1 MISSSISAQNLNN
14 PYQFYEPLG
23 GLFEKDSIRS
33 IYIDFIDP
41 NYHSILVNSFF
52 TNPKYR
58 IPATVTCNGIVY
70 DSVGVRYKGNSTF
83 CLPND
88 VGNPKVPYNLD
99 FNYFVSGQK
108 FMGKKKLKLANAWTD
123 PTFVKEFSSSQIYKN
138 YLPSPE
144 VNLVKL
150 YVQGNYLGLYVNT
163 ESINKQF
170 TEKHFDEK
178 NGSMFK
184 CDGSGMFCDTTGTPT
199 GGIPDLNWLGEDTS
213 LYYNSYDMKSEYGWG
228 NLLNL
233 IEIINFNPQFIDSI
247 LDVDRTLWAFAVN
260 QVISNLDTYNGY
272 YVHNYYLYQREDG
285 LFNMIPWDLS
295 ESFVGAIM
303 GWSFWNPSDVYEY
316 DPYYGDDPSIG
327 RPLTAL
333 LLNHP
338 TYRKQY
344 TAHLRTIINESL
356 DTAIIRAKIQNLQGL
371 AINAVVNDNY
381 KAFGLTDFY
390 NNVENPIWTG
400 WGFGGIMSTINER
413 KNYLLNHPEISLIPP
428 IISNVTI
435 NNNIVEANVMNTN
448 YVELMY
454 STNDYNSK
462 FKSLQMNDVGI
473 NGDLVAGD
481 GIYSVFLP
489 TSTNLKFYIR
499 SQNNEAD
506 DVVT

>member
-1 MISSSISAQNLNN
+1 MCIR
-14 PYQFYEPLG
+14 
-23 GLFEKDSIRS
+23 DS
-33 IYIDFIDP
+33 
-41 NYHSILVNSFF
+41 
-52 TNPKYR
+52 
-58 IPATVTCNGIVY
+58 
-70 DSVGVRYKGNSTF
+70 
-83 CLPND
+83 
-88 VGNPKVPYNLD
+88 
-99 FNYFVSGQK
+99 
-108 FMGKKKLKLANAWTD
+108 
-123 PTFVKEFSSSQIYKN
+123 
-138 YLPSPE
+138 
-144 VNLVKL
+144 
-150 YVQGNYLGLYVNT
+150 
-163 ESINKQF
+163 
-170 TEKHFDEK
+170 
-178 NGSMFK
+178 
-184 CDGSGMFCDTTGTPT
+184 
-199 GGIPDLNWLGEDTS
+199 
-213 LYYNSYDMKSEYGWG
+213 YNSYDMKSEFGWE

-327 RPLTAL
+327 RPLTSL

-344 TAHLRTIINESL
+344 TTHLRTIINESL
-356 DTAIIRAKIQNLQGL
+356 DTAIIRGKIQNLQNL
-371 AINAVVNDNY
+371 SINAVINDNY
-381 KAFGLTDFY
+381 KAFGVTDFY
-390 NNVENPIWTG
+390 YNVENPMWTG

-413 KNYLLNHPEISLIPP
+413 KNYLLNHPEISLVPP
-428 IISNVTI
+428 IISNVTV

-454 STNDYNSK
+454 STNNYNSK

-499 SQNNEAD
+499 SQNNDAMMLSPEKAQYEFYEYSSILSQFNTPVKNERELLKIIDATGRDVKFAYNVPLFFVYD
-506 DVVT
+506 DGSVEQKIFVK